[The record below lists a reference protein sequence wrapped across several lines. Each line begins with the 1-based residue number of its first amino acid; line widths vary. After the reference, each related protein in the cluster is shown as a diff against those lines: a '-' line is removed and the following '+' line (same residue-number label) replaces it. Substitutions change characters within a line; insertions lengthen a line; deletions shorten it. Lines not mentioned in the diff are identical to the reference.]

1 MSMKPN
7 SGWQCT
13 AKRQW
18 TCRSLGARAYR
29 SPSTAG
35 IRWSE
40 VGRRIT
46 RKLPSLEL
54 MQDIWPSRDN
64 ISEEA
69 ACSRFGGSSDIET
82 EVTIIEHTHADWV
95 GESQVDFR
103 WSDEEEDNTVDSRT
117 TVIHAKGRAEA
128 IDCYRRKIIEGQAY
142 NKVGSNVIAPRYMN
156 QRSVS
161 FNEAV
166 IYVEPKVLHAC
177 RGLFSLSGASFE
189 SKANGCSN
197 FDTKA
202 NSFCH
207 TNSSRRTQ
215 GVSAHI
221 DQIRNWHGQV
231 AHSDFLL

>member
-1 MSMKPN
+1 
-7 SGWQCT
+7 
-13 AKRQW
+13 
-18 TCRSLGARAYR
+18 
-29 SPSTAG
+29 
-35 IRWSE
+35 
-40 VGRRIT
+40 
-46 RKLPSLEL
+46 
-54 MQDIWPSRDN
+54 
-64 ISEEA
+64 
-69 ACSRFGGSSDIET
+69 
-82 EVTIIEHTHADWV
+82 
-95 GESQVDFR
+95 
-103 WSDEEEDNTVDSRT
+103 
-117 TVIHAKGRAEA
+117 
-128 IDCYRRKIIEGQAY
+128 
-142 NKVGSNVIAPRYMN
+142 MN

-221 DQIRNWHGQV
+221 DQIRNCHGQV
-231 AHSDFLL
+231 AHSDFLLSKCEGETKCPQSIPHRHRLPVIPISSPSFACCQSVCVVSDITHMHDPSDILSVKRDLLLRPYYCDC